1 MDKEEINGC
10 IGSIGFPYEYNTLR
24 IGRVEWHRGT
34 HCLALLCKTLLPARV
49 PFCRAHH
56 REGEYSMKQ
65 HRDPDA
71 LSQALAEPSRRAILE
86 NLRLGRKSVGELVA
100 ATDLKQPNVSNH
112 LARMREQGIVR
123 SERLGRH
130 VYYSIALPV
139 AELLL
144 RLHESRVDPLTAFEP
159 HESIASSLDS
169 TNGASR
175 HRVSAPAS
183 DPLKTEMEP
192 TVEAWREAYFHTIMA
207 GHEDRANALV
217 NELLAHRIDMETIYF
232 DVFEW
237 AMERIGDLYARGETD
252 EAHEHM
258 ASATTERMMGR
269 VAQFYTPITRK
280 AYRALFGA
288 VAGNWHSLG
297 LRMLSDGLRTQ
308 GWETLFLGA
317 NVPTA
322 SLVAM
327 ATAESPDLV
336 VVSCM
341 LEEQL
346 DELKRLL
353 HELQTARAEHADL
366 HYRIVAGGRF
376 LRQNPQ
382 IIRELPVDFSA
393 ATLHDFLVSVNQFY
407 SAVAPAKK

>member
-1 MDKEEINGC
+1 
-10 IGSIGFPYEYNTLR
+10 
-24 IGRVEWHRGT
+24 
-34 HCLALLCKTLLPARV
+34 
-49 PFCRAHH
+49 
-56 REGEYSMKQ
+56 MKQ

-71 LSQALAEPSRRAILE
+71 LSQALAEPSRREILE

-130 VYYSIALPV
+130 VFYSIALPV

-144 RLHESRVDPLTAFEP
+144 RLHESRADPLTAFEP
-159 HESIASSLDS
+159 LIAAASSLES
-169 TNGASR
+169 TNGASP
-175 HRVSAPAS
+175 HKASALDP
-183 DPLKTEMEP
+183 DPLKPEVEP
-192 TVEAWREAYFHTIMA
+192 TVETWREAYFHTILA

-217 NELLAHRIDMETIYF
+217 NDLLARRIDMETIYF
-232 DVFEW
+232 GIFEW
-237 AMERIGDLYARGETD
+237 AMHRIGDLYVQGQTD
-252 EAHEHM
+252 EAHEHL
-258 ASATTERMMGR
+258 ASAMTERMMGR
-269 VAQFYTPITRK
+269 VAQFYMPITRK
-280 AYRALFGA
+280 PYRAMFGA

-327 ATAESPDLV
+327 ATAERPDLV
-336 VVSCM
+336 VVSCA

-346 DELKRLL
+346 DALKLLL
-353 HELQTARAEHADL
+353 HELQTVREEHADL
-366 HYRIVAGGRF
+366 HYRIVAGGLF
-376 LRQNPQ
+376 LSQNPH
-382 IIRELPVDFSA
+382 IIRDLPVDFSA
-393 ATLHDFLVSVNQFY
+393 ATLHDFLAAVNHFY
-407 SAVAPAKK
+407 PAVASAKK